1 MFTRLQLP
9 NSMLALACTANAASN
24 MLLEHK
30 DEEVVLLL
38 DG

>member
-9 NSMLALACTANAASN
+9 NIMLALACTANAASN
-24 MLLEHK
+24 MLLELK

-38 DG
+38 EG